1 MTVSLS
7 VIVLF
12 GRSMLVGGTVSVTVI
27 GLFGRSMFVKEVVT
41 VTASVNGLL
50 GSTMVKDTV
59 TEAVSVSEIGLLV
72 MRMVKETVSVTVS
85 VIRLFGRSM
94 LVKETVTVTVSVI
107 GFLVRSMLVKETVTV
122 TVTGFLERSMLVE
135 ETLSVTVSVTLGR
148 TVVVEDTAVTVATVA
163 TVATVFAVSGKAIRS
178 EVVMNLLLF
187 FDQAAQRTVEEV
199 FVVWVR
205 RFCDNAA
212 AKNRG
217 LFPILM
223 TSCGEQDSSGEK
235 FLVAASEVLLEH
247 GLVPSERAV
256 CVFLHVDGVEL
267 ALIW

>member
-1 MTVSLS
+1 M
-7 VIVLF
+7 
-12 GRSMLVGGTVSVTVI
+12 
-27 GLFGRSMFVKEVVT
+27 
-41 VTASVNGLL
+41 
-50 GSTMVKDTV
+50 
-59 TEAVSVSEIGLLV
+59 
-72 MRMVKETVSVTVS
+72 
-85 VIRLFGRSM
+85 
-94 LVKETVTVTVSVI
+94 I
-107 GFLVRSMLVKETVTV
+107 GFLVRSMLVK
-122 TVTGFLERSMLVE
+122 

-148 TVVVEDTAVTVATVA
+148 TVVVEDTAVTVAAVA